1 MRYWRKGL
9 ESYAD
14 YRCTRAQSSKR
25 RKIKGSSINYNGRRI
40 CWFNDIKV
48 IEGEKGLSLQCRV
61 REHWM
66 GNIVI
71 LRIQSIPVQ
80 ETESRR
86 SLDKYAEV
94 LEETDDAETAEI

>member
-1 MRYWRKGL
+1 M
-9 ESYAD
+9 
-14 YRCTRAQSSKR
+14 
-25 RKIKGSSINYNGRRI
+25 
-40 CWFNDIKV
+40 
-48 IEGEKGLSLQCRV
+48 QCRV

-80 ETESRR
+80 RDR
-86 SLDKYAEV
+86 IQKIILDKYAEV

>member
-40 CWFNDIKV
+40 NSGTRD
-48 IEGEKGLSLQCRV
+48 
-61 REHWM
+61 
-66 GNIVI
+66 
-71 LRIQSIPVQ
+71 RIQKII
-80 ETESRR
+80 
-86 SLDKYAEV
+86 LDKYAEV